1 MPQASS
7 HPRRPIWHRRLPAA
21 LALAAVLSNPIAVPA
36 LADPPARPGSPLASG
51 IDAMVKIPGGSW
63 QAVRAGGETY
73 WMSGNGRWVVK
84 GQAYDLWA
92 GTPLHDF
99 ADIRTAV
106 ETVKLGGFDGLM
118 ADLEP
123 MRFGSGAIEV
133 AVFVDPACPHCH
145 ELLGRLAR
153 IEDQVS
159 VAVLQIPAFG
169 EASGRQVR
177 AMHCAEDPDA
187 AREALFG
194 QRPALSL
201 VQRPDCAIEA
211 LHRRLV
217 TAQMIGLRGVPFMV
231 RLDSGRFVE
240 GVPRDLTA
248 WLEDAS

>member
-1 MPQASS
+1 MPQALS

-21 LALAAVLSNPIAVPA
+21 LALAAVLPSMA
-36 LADPPARPGSPLASG
+36 LADPAARPGSPLAGG

-84 GQAYDLWA
+84 GQAFDLWA
-92 GTPLHDF
+92 GAPLEDF
-99 ADIRTAV
+99 SDIRTAV

-118 ADLEP
+118 VDLEP
-123 MRFGSGAIEV
+123 IRFGSGAIEI

-145 ELLGRLAR
+145 DLLGRLAL

-159 VAVLQIPAFG
+159 VAVLPIPAFG

-194 QRPALSL
+194 KRPALGL
-201 VQRPDCAIEA
+201 AQRPNCPIEA

-240 GVPRDLTA
+240 GVPRDLAA
-248 WLEDAS
+248 WLESAS

>member
-1 MPQASS
+1 MSQAPS
-7 HPRRPIWHRRLPAA
+7 HSRRPIWHRRLPAA
-21 LALAAVLSNPIAVPA
+21 LALAAILSEAISVPA
-36 LADPPARPGSPLASG
+36 LADPAARLGSPLAGG

-92 GTPLHDF
+92 GTPLDDF

-123 MRFGSGAIEV
+123 IRFGSGEIEI
-133 AVFVDPACPHCH
+133 AVFIDPACPHCH
-145 ELLGRLAR
+145 DLLGRLAL
-153 IEDQVS
+153 IDDQVS
-159 VAVLQIPAFG
+159 VAVLPIPAFG

-177 AMHCAEDPDA
+177 AMHCAEDAEA
-187 AREALFG
+187 ARDALFG
-194 QRPALSL
+194 KRPALDL
-201 VQRPDCAIEA
+201 AQRPDCAIEA

-217 TAQMIGLRGVPFMV
+217 TAQMIGLRGVPYMV
-231 RLDSGRFVE
+231 HLDSGRFVE
-240 GVPRDLTA
+240 GVPRDLAA
-248 WLEDAS
+248 WLESAS

>member
-7 HPRRPIWHRRLPAA
+7 TPRRPIWHRRLPAA
-21 LALAAVLSNPIAVPA
+21 LALAAVLSNPLALPA
-36 LADPPARPGSPLASG
+36 RADPAARPGSPLGGG

-63 QAVRAGGETY
+63 QAVRAGGQTY
-73 WMSGNGRWVVK
+73 WMSGNGRWIVK

-92 GTPLHDF
+92 GAPLEDF
-99 ADIRTAV
+99 SDIRTAV

-123 MRFGSGAIEV
+123 MRFGTGPIKV

-145 ELLGRLAR
+145 ELLGRLAL

-159 VAVLQIPAFG
+159 VAVLPIPAFG

-177 AMHCAEDPDA
+177 AMHCAADAEA
-187 AREALFG
+187 ARDALFG
-194 QRPALSL
+194 KRLALGL
-201 VQRPDCAIEA
+201 AQRPDCPIDA

-240 GVPRDLTA
+240 GVPRDLAA
-248 WLEDAS
+248 WLESAS